1 LLSASSSLDIINSS
15 VDLIIGRLT
24 KLIAISSQN
33 LISIILLNFYKWCLN
48 IIIDGHSKYYDV
60 LFISILVNGAT
71 ITYIND
77 TSASY
82 DIDIHSNSSIEC
94 LFSLNL
100 FDIYA
105 SSSSCD
111 Y

>member
-1 LLSASSSLDIINSS
+1 M
-15 VDLIIGRLT
+15 
-24 KLIAISSQN
+24 
-33 LISIILLNFYKWCLN
+33 
-48 IIIDGHSKYYDV
+48 
-60 LFISILVNGAT
+60 
-71 ITYIND
+71 TYIND

-82 DIDIHSNSSIEC
+82 DIDMHSNSSIER

-105 SSSSCD
+105 SSSSYD